1 MERGLPSWF
10 KADEVFEDEGRWY
23 FGSLD
28 ALHIGP
34 YASEAMA
41 RSRAKQVATRLK
53 LLENE
58 GDRIRYV
65 RKVLHHEWKTVGATS
80 SPATREPTIALTPPP
95 EPVRQGE
102 EQQSWY
108 RSDRFFQVEGV
119 WFFSTREGIDVGPYG
134 YEAEARKHERRLVRL
149 LLKARD
155 PDEAYRVI
163 YEYKHQPPD
172 LGDWQESLQ
181 QLA

>member
-1 MERGLPSWF
+1 M
-10 KADEVFEDEGRWY
+10 ADEVFEDGGRWF

-28 ALHIGP
+28 ALHVGP
-34 YASEAMA
+34 YGSEAMA

-65 RKVLHHEWKTVGATS
+65 RKVLHHEWKSVGATS
-80 SPATREPTIALTPPP
+80 SPATREPTIDLTPPLD
-95 EPVRQGE
+95 PVRHGE
-102 EQQSWY
+102 EHRNWY

-149 LLKARD
+149 LLRTRD

-163 YEYKHQPPD
+163 YEYKHRPPAD
-172 LGDWQESLQ
+172 PRDWDASWRK
-181 QLA
+181 LA